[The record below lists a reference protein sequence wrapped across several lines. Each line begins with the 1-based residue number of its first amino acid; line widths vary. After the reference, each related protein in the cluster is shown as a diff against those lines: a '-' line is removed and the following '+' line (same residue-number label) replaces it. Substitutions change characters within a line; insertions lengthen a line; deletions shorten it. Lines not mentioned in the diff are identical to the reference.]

1 MVKTVTPEERLV
13 RIACVWRQADK
24 NNVVAKR
31 EPDAKTRQRTDDKL
45 HREMTRLRDATD
57 AYMRASKPD

>member
-1 MVKTVTPEERLV
+1 MGKVTPEERLV

-24 NNVVAKR
+24 DNVVAKR
-31 EPDAKTRQRTDDKL
+31 EASTAAKLRADDQL

-57 AYMRASKPD
+57 AYMKSAKPD

>member
-24 NNVVAKR
+24 DNMVAKR
-31 EPDAKTRQRTDDKL
+31 EGSPAAKLRIDDQL
-45 HREMTRLRDATD
+45 HREMNRLRDATD
-57 AYMRASKPD
+57 AYMKTAKA